1 MYWKDEGYLLSKH
14 NLDENSIIIETFTL
28 DHGKYTG
35 IVYGGSS
42 KKQKRNFQVGNKILL
57 NWKSK
62 NQNRSG
68 YFNVELIKPISPFF
82 FDDKK
87 RSICILSATSILK
100 MLLPE
105 RQTNKKIYISFENML
120 KNLSS
125 DNWIKLYIN
134 WELSLVK
141 ELGFE
146 TLKYNVVAAQ
156 MSRGKSERTLAST
169 LGSLANTLSRFAMD
183 VCLYM
188 SQNFGFVSFPEQL
201 TTGSSIM
208 PHKKNPD
215 VFELIRGKCNKI
227 QALSTEMV
235 LITNNL
241 PSGYHRDYQLLKE
254 NTIDAIESIKDILEI
269 FDYSI
274 AQVEVKEIDL
284 NDEKYKYLF
293 TVDSINDLVMQGKS
307 FREAYQVIGG
317 QVQEG
322 TYKPDAGK
330 KHSHLGSI
338 HNLGLDK
345 IREKLEA
352 VIS

>member
-1 MYWKDEGYLLSKH
+1 MYWKDEGYLLSK
-14 NLDENSIIIETFTL
+14 NNFDENSIIIETFTL

-134 WELSLVK
+134 WELSLIK

-146 TLKYNVVAAQ
+146 TSKKINHNDDTKKALAYNRNLLMENFIIPNRLK
-156 MSRGKSERTLAST
+156 
-169 LGSLANTLSRFAMD
+169 
-183 VCLYM
+183 
-188 SQNFGFVSFPEQL
+188 FPL
-201 TTGSSIM
+201 FR
-208 PHKKNPD
+208 N
-215 VFELIRGKCNKI
+215 
-227 QALSTEMV
+227 
-235 LITNNL
+235 
-241 PSGYHRDYQLLKE
+241 
-254 NTIDAIESIKDILEI
+254 ILENYFI
-269 FDYSI
+269 
-274 AQVEVKEIDL
+274 
-284 NDEKYKYLF
+284 
-293 TVDSINDLVMQGKS
+293 
-307 FREAYQVIGG
+307 
-317 QVQEG
+317 
-322 TYKPDAGK
+322 
-330 KHSHLGSI
+330 
-338 HNLGLDK
+338 
-345 IREKLEA
+345 
-352 VIS
+352 

>member
-68 YFNVELIKPISPFF
+68 YFNVELIRPISPFF

-100 MLLPE
+100 ILLPE

-134 WELSLVK
+134 WELSLIK

-146 TLKYNVVAAQ
+146 TSKKINHNDDTKKALAFNRNLLMENFIIPNRLK
-156 MSRGKSERTLAST
+156 
-169 LGSLANTLSRFAMD
+169 
-183 VCLYM
+183 
-188 SQNFGFVSFPEQL
+188 FPL
-201 TTGSSIM
+201 FRS
-208 PHKKNPD
+208 
-215 VFELIRGKCNKI
+215 
-227 QALSTEMV
+227 V
-235 LITNNL
+235 L
-241 PSGYHRDYQLLKE
+241 E
-254 NTIDAIESIKDILEI
+254 NYFL
-269 FDYSI
+269 
-274 AQVEVKEIDL
+274 
-284 NDEKYKYLF
+284 
-293 TVDSINDLVMQGKS
+293 
-307 FREAYQVIGG
+307 
-317 QVQEG
+317 
-322 TYKPDAGK
+322 
-330 KHSHLGSI
+330 
-338 HNLGLDK
+338 
-345 IREKLEA
+345 
-352 VIS
+352 

>member
-1 MYWKDEGYLLSKH
+1 MYWKDEGYLLSKR

-134 WELSLVK
+134 WELSLIK

-146 TLKYNVVAAQ
+146 T
-156 MSRGKSERTLAST
+156 S
-169 LGSLANTLSRFAMD
+169 
-183 VCLYM
+183 
-188 SQNFGFVSFPEQL
+188 
-201 TTGSSIM
+201 
-208 PHKKNPD
+208 
-215 VFELIRGKCNKI
+215 NKI
-227 QALSTEMV
+227 NHNDNTKKALAFNRNLLMENFIIPNRLKFPLFRSV
-235 LITNNL
+235 L
-241 PSGYHRDYQLLKE
+241 E
-254 NTIDAIESIKDILEI
+254 NYFL
-269 FDYSI
+269 
-274 AQVEVKEIDL
+274 
-284 NDEKYKYLF
+284 
-293 TVDSINDLVMQGKS
+293 
-307 FREAYQVIGG
+307 
-317 QVQEG
+317 
-322 TYKPDAGK
+322 
-330 KHSHLGSI
+330 
-338 HNLGLDK
+338 
-345 IREKLEA
+345 
-352 VIS
+352 